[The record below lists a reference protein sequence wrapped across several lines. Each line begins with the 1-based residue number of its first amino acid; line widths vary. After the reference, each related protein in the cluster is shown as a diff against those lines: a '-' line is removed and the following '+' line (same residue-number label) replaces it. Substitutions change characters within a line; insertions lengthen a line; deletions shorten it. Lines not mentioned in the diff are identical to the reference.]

1 MSKRAF
7 AIACH
12 PDDLEFG
19 MMGTMMLLK
28 DAGYEVHY
36 MNVSNGSLGTDHHD
50 YQTIVRMRREEA
62 LNSAKLV
69 GAVFHESI
77 CASKYSTTTRIWRNW
92 CRSSVKSNP
101 KSF

>member
-62 LNSAKLV
+62 LNSAKLDKSELYNV
-69 GAVFHESI
+69 VRGNVLIDVDAVLLRFFHDLSAE
-77 CASKYSTTTRIWRNW
+77 A
-92 CRSSVKSNP
+92 
-101 KSF
+101 

>member
-1 MSKRAF
+1 MAKTAF

-36 MNVSNGSLGTDHHD
+36 MNVSNGSLGTDRYD

-62 LNSAKLV
+62 LNSATMV
-69 GAVFHESI
+69 GAVYH
-77 CASKYSTTTRIWRNW
+77 
-92 CRSSVKSNP
+92 
-101 KSF
+101 

>member
-50 YQTIVRMRREEA
+50 YQTIVRMR
-62 LNSAKLV
+62 N
-69 GAVFHESI
+69 
-77 CASKYSTTTRIWRNW
+77 AS
-92 CRSSVKSNP
+92 
-101 KSF
+101 